1 MKKRIIY
8 LLLAMTLV
16 VTMLA
21 GCSQPAEEP
30 ATPAEPAAPAEPAT
44 PAEPAAPKE
53 TYKIDFAIH
62 TNSGTNENETL
73 LRFKELVE
81 DRSEGQLEVNLFPD
95 AVLGTELEN
104 LEQVKVNEVQMS
116 IFGDNLVGQL
126 APEFGPT
133 IVPFI
138 FKSVDDVFE
147 AWDGELGALIKEAV
161 ETNGNQ
167 YVVALQERGAR
178 NLTASKAVNSP
189 ADLAGLKIRVP
200 EISSWLTMWAEL
212 GAIPTPIAWSETYSA
227 LQTKVAD
234 GQENPISNIYSN
246 KIYEVNNYVMMTEH
260 LYNVFHWTINKDF
273 YNSLPAELQSIIM
286 DTAAEVTAW
295 GDERLAGAEEALVEE
310 MKGLGVNFVEVDKE
324 AFITAAST
332 AIDKV
337 AETWDPR
344 AKAYV
349 ESYLGN

>member
-21 GCSQPAEEP
+21 GCSQPAE
-30 ATPAEPAAPAEPAT
+30 EPAT

-95 AVLGTELEN
+95 AVLGIELEN

-116 IFGDNLVGQL
+116 IFGDSLVGQL

-138 FKSVDDVFE
+138 FKSVDDVLKHGME
-147 AWDGELGALIKEAV
+147 
-161 ETNGNQ
+161 
-167 YVVALQERGAR
+167 
-178 NLTASKAVNSP
+178 NLEP
-189 ADLAGLKIRVP
+189 
-200 EISSWLTMWAEL
+200 
-212 GAIPTPIAWSETYSA
+212 
-227 LQTKVAD
+227 
-234 GQENPISNIYSN
+234 
-246 KIYEVNNYVMMTEH
+246 
-260 LYNVFHWTINKDF
+260 
-273 YNSLPAELQSIIM
+273 
-286 DTAAEVTAW
+286 
-295 GDERLAGAEEALVEE
+295 
-310 MKGLGVNFVEVDKE
+310 
-324 AFITAAST
+324 
-332 AIDKV
+332 
-337 AETWDPR
+337 
-344 AKAYV
+344 
-349 ESYLGN
+349 